1 MKKMVICWIILI
13 VGLVGVLT
21 YIGFTYENSVNE
33 YKSLE
38 ADLIES
44 ADAYMNINN
53 INLSLDEYLVITDE
67 LLREADLIKVL
78 NVDSDECTGYVEV
91 KKNINKTDYKA
102 YISCKDYQTE
112 GYTQQK
118 QS

>member
-21 YIGFTYENSVNE
+21 YIGFSYEKSVSE

-38 ADLIES
+38 ADLVES
-44 ADAYMNINN
+44 ADAYININN
-53 INLSLDEYLVITDE
+53 INLSIDETLIITE
-67 LLREADLIKVL
+67 EKLRESDLIKELTVKT
-78 NVDSDECTGYVEV
+78 DECTGYVEV
-91 KKNINKTDYKA
+91 KKNINKSNYKA

-112 GYTQQK
+112 GYTKQK
-118 QS
+118 